1 MKKHFYLLLMIAC
14 VLFSCR
20 PEPIVPMVT
29 TAPVTKIT
37 ETTAISGGT
46 VTEDGGEEVTS
57 RGVCW
62 SVNQYP
68 TINDSHTNDGNGT
81 GVFISTLSDL
91 TPNTTY
97 YVRSY
102 ATNNVGTAYGNEI
115 SFKTS
120 EQNEG
125 GEGNEGGEE
134 VTLPTLSVV
143 EVVEVTETT
152 AVVNAEVTADGGAD
166 VTSRGVCWSVNQNP
180 TTGNDFTEAGAGV
193 GVFTSNLDE
202 LMSNT
207 TYYVR
212 AYATNSE
219 GTAYGE
225 EVSFTTLEEI
235 VITLPEV
242 ETSPISEITDNS
254 AIGGGNVISDGG
266 AEVTAR
272 GVCWGV
278 TPNPTIENNITTD
291 GQGLGTYE
299 SSLSHL
305 TPMATYYVRAYATN
319 SEGTA
324 YGEEVSF
331 TTLAESNVINGYEYV
346 DLGLPSGVKWATM
359 NVGATSPEEK
369 GNYYAWGELQ
379 PKTDYTEMTCTT
391 YKLNIEDVSGNPE
404 YDVAR
409 VDWGATWR
417 MPTADEFNELL
428 ENCTWEWEVRNGVG
442 GKKVTGPNGN
452 HIFIPISGYI
462 YGTAYYMEDFGYY
475 WTSTPIEG
483 YKNYSY
489 DFFFD
494 QELNLSM
501 GYDDRCY
508 GQPVRPVSD

>member
-1 MKKHFYLLLMIAC
+1 MKKHYYLLLMIAC
-14 VLFSCR
+14 MLFSCKPD
-20 PEPIVPMVT
+20 PEKPTVT
-29 TAPVTKIT
+29 TLEVSNIT
-37 ETTAISGGT
+37 ATTAKSGGK
-46 VTEDGGEEVTS
+46 VLSDGDADVTS
-57 RGVCW
+57 RGICW
-62 SVNQYP
+62 SKSQNPTVNS
-68 TINDSHTNDGNGT
+68 SHTNNVNGV
-81 GVFISTLSDL
+81 GSYISTMSDL
-91 TPNTTY
+91 VPNTTY
-97 YVRSY
+97 YVRAY
-102 ATNNVGTAYGNEI
+102 ATNSAGTSYGNEV
-115 SFKTS
+115 SFTTL

-125 GEGNEGGEE
+125 NEEE
-134 VTLPTLSVV
+134 VTLPTVAAAV
-143 EVVEVTETT
+143 VVEVTETT
-152 AVVNAEVTADGGAD
+152 AVVSAEVTADGGAE
-166 VTSRGVCWSVNQNP
+166 VTARGVCWSMTQNP
-180 TTGNDFTEAGAGV
+180 TTGNDFTEEGTGV
-193 GVFTSNLDE
+193 GAFTSNLDE
-202 LMSNT
+202 LMPNT

-242 ETSPISEITDNS
+242 VTSPISEITDNS
-254 AIGGGNVISDGG
+254 AIGGGNVTSDGN

-272 GVCWGV
+272 GVCWGM
-278 TPNPTIENNITTD
+278 TQNPTIENNITTD
-291 GQGLGTYE
+291 GSGTGDFA
-299 SSLSHL
+299 SQIVNLVPQ
-305 TPMATYYVRAYATN
+305 TTYYVRAYATN

-331 TTLAESNVINGYEYV
+331 TTLAASNVINGYEYV

-379 PKTDYTEMTCTT
+379 PKTEYTEMTCTS

-428 ENCTWEWEVRNGVG
+428 ENCTWEWEVRNGIG
-442 GKKVTGPNGN
+442 GKKVIGPNGN
-452 HIFIPISGYI
+452 HIFMPISGYI

-483 YKNYSY
+483 YKNYAY